1 MLTHQ
6 LERQLKKLRLSGM
19 TQTLDVRLQQ
29 AQADNIGYL
38 AFLEILLED
47 ELQRQSNRAIS
58 RRIDLAR
65 FDESKTLAE
74 FDFHFNPKVPA
85 TLIRDLSTCGYIEK
99 HESVIIC
106 GPVGVGKSHIAQ
118 ALGRKACE
126 QGYRVLY
133 RKAHRFFADLGGG
146 RADGT
151 WEKRFRRYMLLDLL
165 ILDDFGMRELSAFQA
180 EDFYELVS
188 GFYKHKSMMVVS
200 NRSPQDW
207 YKLFPNPVL
216 AEGALDRLIN
226 SSHIVLMTGPTYR
239 TRQRP
244 GAVHNEP
251 EHKSQIDQ
259 ETSDDD
265 NSNPKELVGLGC
277 HPVDSAG

>member
-1 MLTHQ
+1 MLAHQ
-6 LERQLKKLRLSGM
+6 LERQLKKLRLGGM
-19 TQTLDVRLQQ
+19 TETLDLRLQQ
-29 AQADNIGYL
+29 AQEDNIGYL
-38 AFLEILLED
+38 AFLEMLLED
-47 ELQRQSNRAIS
+47 ELQRQSNRALS
-58 RRIDLAR
+58 RRVDQAR
-65 FDESKTLAE
+65 FDENKTLAE
-74 FDFHFNPKVPA
+74 FDFRFNPKVPA
-85 TLIRDLSTCGYIEK
+85 TLIRDLGTGGYIEK

-118 ALGRKACE
+118 ALGRRACE
-126 QGYRVLY
+126 QNYRVLY

-200 NRSPQDW
+200 NRSPQEW

-226 SSHIVLMTGPTYR
+226 SSHIVVMTGATYR
-239 TRQRP
+239 ARQRP
-244 GAVHNEP
+244 GAAYKEP
-251 EHKSQIDQ
+251 EQKPQVDQ
-259 ETSDDD
+259 ETSTGG
-265 NSNPKELVGLGC
+265 NSSKPVDLGC
-277 HPVDSAG
+277 RPVDSDG